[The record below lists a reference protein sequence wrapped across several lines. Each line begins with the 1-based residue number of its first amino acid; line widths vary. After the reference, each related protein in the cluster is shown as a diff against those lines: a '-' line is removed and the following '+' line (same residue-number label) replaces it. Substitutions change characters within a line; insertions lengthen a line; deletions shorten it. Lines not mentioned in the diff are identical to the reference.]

1 MFQVRRCMTTTQ
13 IVQMTFFLGYKPGIA
28 RGSGLQKA
36 GAVVNLGSCY
46 FIGIPA
52 AIIFAFVLHIGV
64 KVTKI
69 NVKTN

>member
-1 MFQVRRCMTTTQ
+1 MFQIRWCMTTTQ
-13 IVQMTFFLGYKPGIA
+13 LVETILFLGYNPGIA

-46 FIGIPA
+46 FVGIPA

-64 KVTKI
+64 KVIK
-69 NVKTN
+69 